1 LSYKT
6 KLLKYILVKLKNKLT
21 NLVTGFWI
29 KIKNL
34 RIFSFLQKSK
44 PSNNLD
50 YQKYLDEK
58 LIQKLSKSKI
68 PNIKQFKLLSL
79 VLNKNEKLLLKILS
93 TTAALAVIGLLIN
106 LYFQNT
112 VTVPRPGGKYIEGLV
127 GVPKYINP
135 LLSQYNDVDQD
146 ISTLLF
152 NGLMKVNSQGVL
164 ELDLAREY
172 QVSEDQKSYT
182 FYLKDNIY
190 WHDGEKL
197 TPDDVIF
204 TFSAIMDPEWQSL
217 WRTYFNNVTIEK
229 IDDLTL
235 RFNLEEPSSLFLEN
249 TTFGIIPEHL
259 WQNIPAANV
268 TLAELNKKPVG
279 TGPYQFKNLT
289 KDKNGNIRSFTVE
302 RNNNYYNR
310 PPYIEEIT
318 FKFYGDFETA
328 TEALSNNNIE
338 GLSLLPKEKTSEL
351 EKNNELAFYNLS
363 LPQYTAVFFNTKSV
377 DYLTD
382 KNIRQALSYAIDKQR
397 ILKEAVEQKGQLIY
411 GPILP
416 GFVGYNPNLKKYTFD
431 QSEAIGLLKDGGWE
445 LIPDEESGQLIR
457 SKDGQKLSITLTTV
471 DKIEYTKTAEI
482 IQENWQTIGIE
493 VNVDIVAKNKII
505 NDVIDPRNY
514 QALIFGEIIKNDP
527 YPFWHSSQTQN
538 PGTNLA
544 VWSNREID
552 NLLEAGR
559 LTTDIKTKD
568 QKYKDFQAILV
579 EESPVIFLY
588 NPVHLYP
595 VNKKIKGI
603 NTLRINS
610 PSDRFLNIT
619 DWYIKI
625 KREFE

>member
-1 LSYKT
+1 MSYKT